1 MTDNSRA
8 IAATITGAVIGGM
21 AGYFFF
27 TDRGRQL
34 RRELEPALDDVVREL
49 NSFRATVEK
58 AVGVAHDGW
67 RLLNEAMEP
76 GSQDSRYP
84 SVNQT
89 SPF

>member
-1 MTDNSRA
+1 MDNSRA
-8 IAATITGAVIGGM
+8 LAATITGAVIGGM

-49 NSFRATVEK
+49 NSFRTTVEK
-58 AVGVAHDGW
+58 AVGVAQDGW
-67 RLLNEAMEP
+67 KLLNEAMEP
-76 GSQDSRYP
+76 GSQNSRYP
-84 SVNQT
+84 STNQT

>member
-1 MTDNSRA
+1 MKDNRA
-8 IAATITGAVIGGM
+8 LAATITGAVIGGV

-27 TDRGRQL
+27 TERGRQL
-34 RRELEPALDDVVREL
+34 RRQLEPALDDCLREL
-49 NSFRATVEK
+49 NSFRTTVEK

-67 RLLNEAMEP
+67 KLLNEAMEP

-84 SVNQT
+84 SANQT